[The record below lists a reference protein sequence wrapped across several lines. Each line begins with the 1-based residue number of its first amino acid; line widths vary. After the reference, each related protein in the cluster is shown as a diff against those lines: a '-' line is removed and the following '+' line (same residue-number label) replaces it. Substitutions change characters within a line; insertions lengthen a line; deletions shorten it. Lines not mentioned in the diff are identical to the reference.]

1 MAKLHVRVIKQNKIS
16 KRENQRGWLKRRKIQ
31 EKAAGNWNGDES
43 DVQCSIET
51 YYWVSKINDK

>member
-43 DVQCSIET
+43 DV
-51 YYWVSKINDK
+51 